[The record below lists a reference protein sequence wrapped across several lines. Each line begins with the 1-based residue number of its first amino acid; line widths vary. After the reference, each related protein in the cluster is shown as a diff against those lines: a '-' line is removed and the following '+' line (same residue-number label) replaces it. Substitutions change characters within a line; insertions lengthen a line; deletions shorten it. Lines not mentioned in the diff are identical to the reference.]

1 MNSTSNSSTLII
13 ETETQICHFISQDER
28 PWGAFTVID
37 EGPEYKIKRIVVKP
51 GHSLSLQLHH
61 HRSEHWVVV
70 AGVAKVTCGN
80 QEIFLSANQS
90 TYIPRHTIHRLKNP
104 GIIPLILI
112 EVQNGEYLGEDDI
125 IRFED
130 NVQH

>member
-1 MNSTSNSSTLII
+1 MTYSATLTV
-13 ETETQICHFISQDER
+13 EKEAHLNPPPEHDER
-28 PWGAFTVID
+28 PWGTFSIID
-37 EGPEYKIKRIVVKP
+37 AGPGFKIKRIIVNP
-51 GHSLSLQLHH
+51 GHRLSLQLHH

-70 AGVAKVTCGN
+70 AGVAKVTCGD

-90 TYIPRHTIHRLKNP
+90 SYIPRYTIHRLENP
-104 GIIPLILI
+104 GIVPLTLI

-130 NVQH
+130 DYQR